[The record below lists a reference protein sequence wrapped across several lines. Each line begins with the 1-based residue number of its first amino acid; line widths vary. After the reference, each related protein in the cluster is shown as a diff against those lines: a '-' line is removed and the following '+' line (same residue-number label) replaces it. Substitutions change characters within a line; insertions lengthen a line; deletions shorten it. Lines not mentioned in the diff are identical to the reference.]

1 MFFDIRKKPKIGIDC
16 VWILAYPTQNKQT
29 TMNTYIRSGIPI
41 LGITFFASLFFSC
54 GGPSEEKKEIVSEPT
69 ERVLSNRV
77 LSAEEQAK
85 LTPTV
90 VIDILKEGNL
100 EFRESK
106 LTVRNT
112 SPRVREVTMS
122 QYPKAIVL
130 SCMDQGAPVE
140 DIFQRGIGDIFEVR
154 VGGYVVNPDIVGSM
168 EYACKVSGSKVI
180 MVMGHQNC
188 RTIKSAIDELQMGN
202 FTPLLAK
209 IKPAVIAASQNFDG
223 EQTSANPAFVQA
235 VCLQN
240 VERSIQEIRENS
252 SLLREMEAKGEI
264 KIVGAM
270 FEVKTGKV
278 TFLGDEYN
286 EEEA

>member
-1 MFFDIRKKPKIGIDC
+1 MK
-16 VWILAYPTQNKQT
+16 TH
-29 TMNTYIRSGIPI
+29 IRSGIPI
-41 LGITFFASLFFSC
+41 LGITLVASLLVSC
-54 GGPSEEKKEIVSEPT
+54 GGPNEEKKEIVTEPT

-77 LSAEEQAK
+77 LTPEEQAK

-100 EFRESK
+100 EFQESK

-154 VGGYVVNPDIVGSM
+154 VGGYIVNTDIVGSM
-168 EYACKVSGSKVI
+168 EYACQVSGSKVI
-180 MVMGHQNC
+180 MVMGHHNC

-209 IKPAVIAASQNFDG
+209 IKPAVMAASQNFDG
-223 EQTSANPAFVQA
+223 EQTSANPEFVQA
-235 VCLQN
+235 VCVQN
-240 VERSIQEIRENS
+240 VEHSVKEIRETS
-252 SLLREMEAKGEI
+252 PLLREMEEQGQI
-264 KIVGAM
+264 KIVGTM

-286 EEEA
+286 EEEV